1 MALKQYGVHFV
12 LFPKQG
18 IKIEVVVLNRV
29 LKLRVLPQTR
39 NFCPKKGQGF
49 RPFAAH
55 LYPNIGRVPP
65 PSGLSIRG
73 PNGVVAL
80 TVNFFQFR
88 RLRVKL

>member
-1 MALKQYGVHFV
+1 MYF
-12 LFPKQG
+12 
-18 IKIEVVVLNRV
+18 
-29 LKLRVLPQTR
+29 R

-55 LYPNIGRVPP
+55 LYPNIGRVPAP
-65 PSGLSIRG
+65 PPPGLSIRD